1 MHVDTSDCNL
11 SRFSLLLVNR
21 NLPDLQILS
30 CGSSE
35 RVRHLQD
42 CETALTPLELV
53 EDVDISVNVLTL
65 VICSTGRPICMIH
78 SATTG
83 DPLATGAS
91 LEDGLSSGCFCFLFS

>member
-42 CETALTPLELV
+42 RETTLTPLELV
-53 EDVDISVNVLTL
+53 EDVDISVNVPTDLLNWWTYMDLLTN
-65 VICSTGRPICMIH
+65 IFTS
-78 SATTG
+78 
-83 DPLATGAS
+83 
-91 LEDGLSSGCFCFLFS
+91 F